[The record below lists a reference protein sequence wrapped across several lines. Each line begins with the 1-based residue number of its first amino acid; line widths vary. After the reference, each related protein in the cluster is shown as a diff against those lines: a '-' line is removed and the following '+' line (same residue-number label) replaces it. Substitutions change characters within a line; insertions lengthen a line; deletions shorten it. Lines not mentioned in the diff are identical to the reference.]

1 MNIRLSGDSFAAVVK
16 DSDNFHHVPRKYQS
30 EQLPA
35 NQSFRKGLI
44 HWLGTYKCVFF
55 FAHFTKV
62 VMGKYQQRTVR

>member
-16 DSDNFHHVPRKYQS
+16 DSDNFFHVPRKYQS

-35 NQSFRKGLI
+35 NQSSRKGLL
-44 HWLGTYKCVFF
+44 HWLGIYNFFF

-62 VMGKYQQRTVR
+62 VMGKYQ